1 MGVRVNLAKIHRAC
15 SQYHVHEVICSK
27 NAKEAA
33 TYHPN
38 VAAALSSVVEEA
50 VNKLRAQ
57 DEKQHGFRDG
67 CERAMLNE
75 FLLTSPWKVERKW
88 RWKRPA
94 HINLLESA
102 VVKNWLAGLVGEG
115 GDQRVYGIADSRVA
129 ICSTSK
135 GRSPSAALQRSLG
148 RIGAVSVAG
157 GLYPALG
164 FGPSRFNA
172 ADAPT
177 RERDLDAQLRPPPPW
192 LTDLRRLEA
201 ACLLPPASAAGA
213 AWVRLTLGLFPQLLD
228 PHEPAGPRQV
238 PPPPL
243 PATLAASAAIRRSQR
258 RRQLGGG
265 IYFDRATF
273 GGFPGEGW
281 WRPWRLL
288 AFLVFVGVGLVF
300 RSPPRA
306 KDDFW
311 RAASRVERLLGGR
324 PVTVAASTRRDLCLQ
339 WLGEWLRLP
348 PRRRS
353 HRALRGNG
361 RCRARSHS
369 RSSGRASGRP
379 QLLAVV
385 RLDGPPLVGVVV
397 LVAVGAALAVHH
409 G

>member
-1 MGVRVNLAKIHRAC
+1 
-15 SQYHVHEVICSK
+15 
-27 NAKEAA
+27 
-33 TYHPN
+33 
-38 VAAALSSVVEEA
+38 
-50 VNKLRAQ
+50 
-57 DEKQHGFRDG
+57 
-67 CERAMLNE
+67 MLND

-177 RERDLDAQLRPPPPW
+177 RERDLDAPLRPPPSW

-213 AWVRLTLGLFPQLLD
+213 AWVRLTLGLSPQLLD

-243 PATLAASAAIRRSQR
+243 PATLAASAAICRSQR

-265 IYFDRATF
+265 TYFDRATF
-273 GGFPGEGW
+273 GDFPGEGW
-281 WRPWRLL
+281 WRPGRLL
-288 AFLVFVGVGLVF
+288 AFLVVRGVGLVF
-300 RSPPRA
+300 RSPPNRRRRA
-306 KDDFW
+306 EGDLR
-311 RAASRVERLLGGR
+311 RAASRMERLLGGG
-324 PVTVAASTRRDLCLQ
+324 PVNVATSTRRDLCLQ
-339 WLGEWLRLP
+339 WPGQWLQPRGSSLDFVLDLRGSDVRELNDVLEEYGQVAVPLAAGWSGIGRPIEFLGRRSNKFGLPHGCPTGLP
-348 PRRRS
+348 P
-353 HRALRGNG
+353 
-361 RCRARSHS
+361 
-369 RSSGRASGRP
+369 
-379 QLLAVV
+379 LL
-385 RLDGPPLVGVVV
+385 
-397 LVAVGAALAVHH
+397 
-409 G
+409 